1 MSLTLQVITAE
12 HGVLGKII
20 SIKKNSW
27 LKFSSIWDG
36 YTNFFIKEIVWKQLV
51 SLWVK
56 NKNILKIPWASISEI
71 KQTSFTEDVLPYA
84 NQMKYDP
91 FLSTGFHNPEIWLQG
106 Q

>member
-1 MSLTLQVITAE
+1 MGLTLQVITAE

-20 SIKKNSW
+20 AIKKNSW
-27 LKFSSIWDG
+27 LKFFSIWDG

-84 NQMKYDP
+84 NHMKYDP